1 MSFYLSVRLARR
13 ELRGGL
19 KNFRILIACLALG
32 VAAITALESI
42 KQAIETGLKV
52 EGAVLL
58 GGDAEAEFVY
68 RFASQEERSGLEEIG
83 DQISEVADFRS
94 MIVVRHED
102 EKVRALTQIKAIDSA
117 YPLIGQVQLF
127 GGSDFRAALT
137 AQDGLSSVLMER
149 ILVDRLGLRVGDRLY
164 IGSKSF
170 RLGGILKSLPDTAG
184 DNFGLGPRTLVYKAD
199 LEGSG
204 LLGPGT
210 FFSSK
215 YRLITPTNSDPDAIK
230 TLVKDRFSSSGLKW
244 RDSRNAAPGVAVFV
258 ERLSVFLVLIAL
270 SGLAVAGVGVSAAVT
285 SYLAIKKPVIAT
297 LRSLGATNYT
307 VFQIYFMQ
315 IAFLSVLGVAIG
327 VSLGAGLPILFAQII
342 DASLPF
348 PVHITFYGFAA
359 LQAALYGFLIAAIF
373 MIWPLARIE
382 NIQTASLFRNLDN
395 LHRALPSVR
404 YLVSILILAVGLLLS
419 SAYFTGSFRFTMWF
433 FAGVLLTSMALLLSA
448 FFLKYLAKKIMP
460 FVRGRPALRWA
471 LGSISG
477 PDGSMGRIVV
487 ALGLGLSALASIGQ
501 IEGNLRKAINSNLPK
516 VAPSFF
522 FVDIQKTQTEDFYRI
537 LEDFEGV
544 SRIEMA
550 PMLRGVVSKVNGRT
564 AEEVVGAHWV
574 LQGDRGLTY
583 SETPPVSSKVVEG
596 EWWPKNYIGA
606 NQISFAAKEAAEMG
620 LKLGDE
626 LTVNIMGREILG
638 KITSFRNVD
647 FSTAG
652 IGFIMS
658 MNPSALEHAP
668 HSLIATVYAEPESEV
683 GLLNDLANAFPNI
696 TAIRIKDVIERAS
709 LLLGSIAA
717 AASYGAAITLL
728 TGFLVLVGSAAS
740 DEHAR
745 RFEACVLKTLG
756 AKRST
761 ILTSFALRSI
771 IMGGGAAIIALLCG
785 FLASWATC
793 QFVFD
798 IKNQVVWPNVLAIL
812 IAGIL
817 ANLLAGLF
825 FAIRALNSKPAAV
838 LRNYE

>member
-127 GGSDFRAALT
+127 GGSDFQAALT

-285 SYLAIKKPVIAT
+285 SYLAIKKPVI
-297 LRSLGATNYT
+297 
-307 VFQIYFMQ
+307 
-315 IAFLSVLGVAIG
+315 
-327 VSLGAGLPILFAQII
+327 
-342 DASLPF
+342 
-348 PVHITFYGFAA
+348 
-359 LQAALYGFLIAAIF
+359 
-373 MIWPLARIE
+373 
-382 NIQTASLFRNLDN
+382 
-395 LHRALPSVR
+395 
-404 YLVSILILAVGLLLS
+404 
-419 SAYFTGSFRFTMWF
+419 
-433 FAGVLLTSMALLLSA
+433 
-448 FFLKYLAKKIMP
+448 
-460 FVRGRPALRWA
+460 
-471 LGSISG
+471 
-477 PDGSMGRIVV
+477 
-487 ALGLGLSALASIGQ
+487 
-501 IEGNLRKAINSNLPK
+501 
-516 VAPSFF
+516 
-522 FVDIQKTQTEDFYRI
+522 
-537 LEDFEGV
+537 
-544 SRIEMA
+544 
-550 PMLRGVVSKVNGRT
+550 NG
-564 AEEVVGAHWV
+564 
-574 LQGDRGLTY
+574 
-583 SETPPVSSKVVEG
+583 
-596 EWWPKNYIGA
+596 
-606 NQISFAAKEAAEMG
+606 
-620 LKLGDE
+620 
-626 LTVNIMGREILG
+626 
-638 KITSFRNVD
+638 
-647 FSTAG
+647 
-652 IGFIMS
+652 
-658 MNPSALEHAP
+658 
-668 HSLIATVYAEPESEV
+668 
-683 GLLNDLANAFPNI
+683 
-696 TAIRIKDVIERAS
+696 
-709 LLLGSIAA
+709 
-717 AASYGAAITLL
+717 
-728 TGFLVLVGSAAS
+728 
-740 DEHAR
+740 
-745 RFEACVLKTLG
+745 
-756 AKRST
+756 
-761 ILTSFALRSI
+761 
-771 IMGGGAAIIALLCG
+771 
-785 FLASWATC
+785 
-793 QFVFD
+793 
-798 IKNQVVWPNVLAIL
+798 
-812 IAGIL
+812 
-817 ANLLAGLF
+817 
-825 FAIRALNSKPAAV
+825 
-838 LRNYE
+838 